1 MKIKYV
7 EEQVGITKKN
17 IRFYE
22 EQGLLSPGR
31 ADNGYREYG
40 EEDLKRLK
48 QIKFLRKLYVPIEEI
63 KAVSSGDLSL
73 DVCLQRQLYEFE
85 QKKNNLEELQK
96 FTNELLTSSSGIT
109 LDELDVDLCLDKIS
123 AMEREGH
130 MFMDVNVTD
139 IHRKKTMG
147 SVIGAAAMILLL
159 FIFGTLIWWGNMED
173 PLPIPVFVIF
183 IGIPVVIGIFVLVV
197 LIQRIREIRGGEEDE
212 ASKY

>member
-63 KAVSSGDLSL
+63 KSVSSGDLSL
-73 DVCLQRQLYEFE
+73 DICLQRQLYEFE
-85 QKKNNLEELQK
+85 QKKNNLEELQR
-96 FTNELLTSSSGIT
+96 FTEDLLASSSGVT
-109 LDELDVDLCLDKIS
+109 LEELDVDLCLDKIA

-130 MFMDVNVTD
+130 KFMDVNVTD
-139 IHRKKTMG
+139 IHRKKTLG
-147 SVIGAAAMILLL
+147 SVIGAAGMILLL
-159 FIFGTLIWWGNMED
+159 FIFGILIWWGNAED
-173 PLPIPVFVIF
+173 PLPFPVFVIF
-183 IGIPVVIGIFVLVV
+183 IGIPVVIGIFVLIV
-197 LIQRIREIRGGEEDE
+197 LVQRIREIKGGEEDE

>member
-1 MKIKYV
+1 MKIRYV

-48 QIKFLRKLYVPIEEI
+48 QIKFLRKLYVPIEDI
-63 KAVSSGDLSL
+63 KAVISGELSL
-73 DVCLQRQLYEFE
+73 DVCLQRQLYTFE
-85 QKKNNLEELQK
+85 QRKKNLEELQK
-96 FTNELLTSSSGIT
+96 FTEDLLASSSDT
-109 LDELDVDLCLDKIS
+109 ALDELDVDLCLDKIS

-130 MFMDVNVTD
+130 KFMDVNVTD
-139 IHRKKTMG
+139 IHRKKTLG
-147 SVIGAAAMILLL
+147 SVIGAAGMILLL
-159 FIFGTLIWWGNMED
+159 FIFGILIWWGNAED
-173 PLPIPVFVIF
+173 PLPFPVFVIF
-183 IGIPVVIGIFVLVV
+183 IGIPVVIGIFVLIV
-197 LIQRIREIRGGEEDE
+197 LVQRIREIKGGEEDE